1 MGEMLTYIF
10 SSLRSSEKRLDVVTR
25 AVSKQRSFNKQL
37 TIFAVMTTANL
48 VVMKIEHKA
57 VDGCVSEN
65 WKRKSRNLSVRK
77 ESKKCDDRLYGDF
90 NTFNETWSNRNLS
103 KVHY

>member
-37 TIFAVMTTANL
+37 TIFAVMT
-48 VVMKIEHKA
+48 IEQKDQA
-57 VDGCVSEN
+57 LRIRKLEKEIEEL
-65 WKRKSRNLSVRK
+65 KRP
-77 ESKKCDDRLYGDF
+77 EG
-90 NTFNETWSNRNLS
+90 E
-103 KVHY
+103 

>member
-25 AVSKQRSFNKQL
+25 AVSKQL

-48 VVMKIEHKA
+48 VVMKIEQKDQA
-57 VDGCVSEN
+57 LRIRKLEKEIEEL
-65 WKRKSRNLSVRK
+65 KRP
-77 ESKKCDDRLYGDF
+77 EG
-90 NTFNETWSNRNLS
+90 E
-103 KVHY
+103 